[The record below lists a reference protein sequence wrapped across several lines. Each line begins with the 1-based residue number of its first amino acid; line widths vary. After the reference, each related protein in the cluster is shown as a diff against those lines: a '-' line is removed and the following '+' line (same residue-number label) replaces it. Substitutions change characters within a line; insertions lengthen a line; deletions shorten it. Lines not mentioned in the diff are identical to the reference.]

1 MDNITKF
8 PNLHVVPT
16 KNTQEKTSESP
27 PFPLDGALINSSL
40 AEMKAQMLRDVF
52 VLDGIALLGQLTT
65 IYAKPN
71 AGKTLTT
78 IFMLIESIKAG
89 RIKGKDVYYINA
101 DDSGNGLVAKGYIAD
116 QFGFGMIAPSYNGFE
131 SDHLV
136 KHLKQAIADD
146 TARGKIIILDT
157 LKKFTDLMHKTKGSE
172 FMKIA
177 REFTLKGGTMIMLA
191 HANKNRGTDGKIVA
205 GGTSD
210 ITDDCDCV
218 FLLDEVS
225 RTATIKT
232 VLFEN
237 AKKRGNNAQEMSFSY
252 ALSGENYGELLDSVR
267 RLDFETLERNKRE
280 SLINARLEKDKFAIE
295 AITEGI
301 KEGHNKR
308 TDLVAFAMNK
318 NNYGVSRQ
326 KAWEVLDRYTGE
338 KLSSSSLWRVQV
350 ADKNAKI
357 YYLLTAENIATNY
370 ERVKSGY

>member
-1 MDNITKF
+1 MNNITKF
-8 PNLHVVPT
+8 PPLHVVPT
-16 KNTQEKTSESP
+16 KKTPTEPTESRA
-27 PFPLDGALINSSL
+27 FPLDGNLINGSL

-78 IFMLIESIKAG
+78 IFMLTESIKAG
-89 RIKGKDVYYINA
+89 RIKGEDVYYINA
-101 DDSGNGLVAKGYIAD
+101 DDSGNGLVAKGYIAQ
-116 QFGFGMIAPSYNGFE
+116 QFGFGMVAPAY
-131 SDHLV
+131 SDFKSDDLV
-136 KHLKQAIADD
+136 SKLKQAIIED

-172 FMKIA
+172 FMKVA

-191 HANKNRGTDGKIVA
+191 HANKNRGMDGKIVA

-225 RTATIKT
+225 RTVTTKT
-232 VLFEN
+232 VIFEN

-252 ALSGENYGELLDSVR
+252 ALSGENYGELLASVKP
-267 RLDFETLERNKRE
+267 LDFETIEKTKKELF
-280 SLINARLEKDKFAIE
+280 INTRLEKDKHAIE

-301 KEGHNKR
+301 KQGNHKQLDVLNY
-308 TDLVAFAMNK
+308 AMK
-318 NNYGVSRQ
+318 SCGISQRQSRN
-326 KAWEVLDRYTGE
+326 VLDEYTGE
-338 KLSSSSLWRVQV
+338 KLSRSSLWRVQIGE
-350 ADKNAKI
+350 KNSKN
-357 YYLLTAENIATNY
+357 YYLLTDENAPNRY
-370 ERVKSGY
+370 ENAKNGY

>member
-8 PNLHVVPT
+8 PPIHILPT
-16 KNTQEKTSESP
+16 KKTQTEPTESP
-27 PFPLDGALINSSL
+27 AFPLDGNLINGSL

-78 IFMLIESIKAG
+78 IFMLTESIKAG

-101 DDSGNGLVAKGYIAD
+101 DDSGSGLVSKGYIAN
-116 QFGFGMIAPSYNGFE
+116 QYGIGMVAPAY
-131 SDHLV
+131 SDFKSDDLV
-136 KHLKQAIADD
+136 SKLKQSIIDD

-172 FMKIA
+172 FMKVA

-191 HANKNRGTDGKIVA
+191 HANKNRGMDGKIVA

-210 ITDDCDCV
+210 IGDDCDCV
-218 FLLDEVS
+218 YLLDEVS
-225 RTATIKT
+225 RTATTKT

-237 AKKRGNNAQEMSFSY
+237 AKKRGNNTQEMSFSY
-252 ALSGENYGELLDSVR
+252 ALSGENYGELLASVKP
-267 RLDFETLERNKRE
+267 LDFETIERTKRDFI
-280 SLINARLEKDKFAIE
+280 INARLEKDKHAIE

-301 KEGHNKR
+301 KQGHNKR
-308 TDLVAFAMNK
+308 TDLVQFAMDK
-318 NNYGVSRQ
+318 NNYGVPRQ
-326 KAWEVLDRYTGE
+326 KVWDVLDRYTGE
-338 KLSSSSLWRVQV
+338 KLNNSSLWRVQIG
-350 ADKNAKI
+350 DKNAKN
-357 YYLLTAENIATNY
+357 YYLLTEKDSFTDY
-370 ERVKSGY
+370 EKMKNGY

>member
-8 PNLHVVPT
+8 PPIHILPPKKTQTEPT
-16 KNTQEKTSESP
+16 ESP
-27 PFPLDGALINSSL
+27 AFPLDGNLINGSL

-78 IFMLIESIKAG
+78 IFMLTESIKAG

-101 DDSGNGLVAKGYIAD
+101 DDSGSGLVSKGYIAN
-116 QFGFGMIAPSYNGFE
+116 QYGIGMVAPAY
-131 SDHLV
+131 SDFKSDDLV
-136 KHLKQAIADD
+136 SKLKQSIIDD

-172 FMKIA
+172 FMKVA

-191 HANKNRGTDGKIVA
+191 HANKNRGMDGKIVA

-210 ITDDCDCV
+210 IGDDCDCV
-218 FLLDEVS
+218 YLLDEVS
-225 RTATIKT
+225 RTATTKT

-237 AKKRGNNAQEMSFSY
+237 AKKRGNNTQEMSFSY
-252 ALSGENYGELLDSVR
+252 ALSGENYGELLASVKP
-267 RLDFETLERNKRE
+267 LDFETIERTKRDFI
-280 SLINARLEKDKFAIE
+280 INARLEKDKHAIE

-301 KEGHNKR
+301 KQGHNKR
-308 TDLVAFAMNK
+308 TDLVQFAMDK
-318 NNYGVSRQ
+318 NNYGVPRQ
-326 KAWEVLDRYTGE
+326 KVWDVLDRYTGE
-338 KLSSSSLWRVQV
+338 KLNNSSLWRVQIG
-350 ADKNAKI
+350 DKNAKN
-357 YYLLTAENIATNY
+357 YYLLTEKDSFTDY
-370 ERVKSGY
+370 EKMKNGY

>member
-8 PNLHVVPT
+8 PNLHVVPQ
-16 KNTQEKTSESP
+16 KNTPTDSIEKP
-27 PFPLDGALINSSL
+27 VFPLRNRSIVGSL
-40 AEMKAQMLRDVF
+40 AEMKAQMLADVF

-78 IFMLIESIKAG
+78 IFMLTESIKAS
-89 RIKGKDVYYINA
+89 RIKGENVFYINA
-101 DDSGNGLVAKGYIAD
+101 DDSGNGLVAKGYIAQ
-116 QFGFGMIAPSYNGFE
+116 QFGFDMLAPSYNGFK
-131 SDHLV
+131 SDDLV
-136 KHLKQAIADD
+136 KDLKQSIVDD
-146 TARGKIIILDT
+146 TARGQIVILDT

-172 FMKIA
+172 FMKVA

-218 FLLDEVS
+218 YLLDEVS
-225 RTATIKT
+225 RTPTTKNVI
-232 VLFEN
+232 FEN
-237 AKKRGNNAQEMSFSY
+237 IKKRGNNAQEMSFSY
-252 ALSGENYGELLDSVR
+252 ALSGENYDELLASVR
-267 RLDFETLERNKRE
+267 RLDFETLERNKKE

-295 AITEGI
+295 AITDGI
-301 KEGHNKR
+301 MQGHNKR

-326 KAWEVLDRYTGE
+326 KVWEVLDRYTGE
-338 KLSSSSLWRVQV
+338 KLSSSSLWRVQI

-357 YYLLTAENIATNY
+357 YYLLTAEHIPTDY
-370 ERVKSGY
+370 DRMKSGY